1 VKVLKKL
8 EKLLEK
14 QLNQKECNMFNLFS
28 LKGGLN
34 NVQGFY
40 CDGVN
45 VGMKT
50 NPANLGTS
58 NIDGDVA
65 FIRSEVPCDITARFT
80 SNKFQAAPIKHYQNY
95 TKNFKTDFILMN
107 AKNANAMTGVQG
119 VKDIDAIFEELKK
132 HQEIQNPIM
141 SSTGVIGYRLNQEKI
156 TSAFSKFNYSAK
168 ESDKTARAI
177 MTTDSFKKE
186 LAFKI
191 ELDDGSKF
199 TIAAICKGAGMIN
212 PAMATMLCFITT
224 DANIPKADM
233 EELLSEA
240 TEGSFNRISVDGD
253 TSTNDTI
260 MLLANKMSGA
270 YNKEAF
276 KEALNKITF
285 ELAMLILK
293 DGEGANKLVAFEVK
307 GAKNDEEA
315 RKASIALSNSLLV
328 KTALFGEDPNW
339 GRIASTIG
347 ASGINCDDRTLTI
360 YYDNLLIY
368 SNEQRELDS
377 ERESKAYKIMKK
389 SSFKVSCDIGLGT
402 GSYTSYGCDLSYDYV
417 KINAE
422 YRT

>member
-1 VKVLKKL
+1 
-8 EKLLEK
+8 
-14 QLNQKECNMFNLFS
+14 MFNLFS
-28 LKGGLN
+28 LKGGID
-34 NVQGFY
+34 NVEGFY
-40 CDGVN
+40 SDGVN
-45 VGMKT
+45 VGMKE
-50 NPANLGTS
+50 S
-58 NIDGDVA
+58 NDGDVA

-80 SNKFQAAPIKHYQNY
+80 SNKFQAAPIKHYQKYPKDFQTN
-95 TKNFKTDFILMN
+95 FILMN
-107 AKNANAMTGVQG
+107 SKNANAMTGEQG
-119 VKDIDAIFEELKK
+119 VNDIEAIFKELEN
-132 HQEIQNPIM
+132 HQELQNPIM
-141 SSTGVIGYRLNQEKI
+141 SSTGVIGYRLDQEKI
-156 TSAFSKFNYSAK
+156 CSAFEKFDYHAK
-168 ESDKTARAI
+168 ESDKTARSI

-186 LAFKI
+186 LCFRV
-191 ELDDGSKF
+191 ELDDGKSF
-199 TIAAICKGAGMIN
+199 TLAGICKGAGMIN

-260 MLLANKMSGA
+260 MLLSNRRSNA

-276 KEALNKITF
+276 REALNKMTF
-285 ELAMLILK
+285 ELAMMILK
-293 DGEGANKLVAFEVK
+293 DGEGATKMVAFEVK

-315 RKASIALSNSLLV
+315 RLASVALSNSLLV

-347 ASGINCDDRTLTI
+347 ASGIACDEKSLTI
-360 YYDNLLIY
+360 HYDNLLIY
-368 SNEQRELDS
+368 SNEQRELDK
-377 ERESKAYKIMKK
+377 EREERAYGIMKNE
-389 SSFKVSCDIGLGT
+389 SFRVTCDLGLGE